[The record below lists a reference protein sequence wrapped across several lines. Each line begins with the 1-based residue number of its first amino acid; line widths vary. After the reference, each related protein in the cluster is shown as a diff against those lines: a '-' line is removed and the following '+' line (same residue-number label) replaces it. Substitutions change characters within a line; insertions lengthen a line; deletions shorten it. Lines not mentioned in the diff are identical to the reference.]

1 MIDTSIDKFERLL
14 VDFQKIDK
22 LDDIFPSYIEIAGYP
37 HFENVASNILSFFF
51 DTQQKHN
58 LKNLVLKSLLECV
71 DFDGDSQ
78 NMETINVYREFGIK
92 DQKRIDIVIECQDFC
107 ISIENKIF
115 HWLHNNL
122 LTYEKEIDNRF
133 KNEKNY
139 HVLLALKKENVRGK
153 FQSITYEEFFNRI
166 KANIGFYA
174 IQGNNTYITY
184 LLDFIQT
191 IENHYKVKDINKEM
205 FRFLIENHKEIKEL
219 QDEKLKLRNSLLQ
232 VIGQLIQRISCDLPN
247 VRQWVYQKQT
257 IVYDFTFDKV
267 IIGVDIFLELDEIKM
282 DIFDRSRQNENILK
296 HLDLIRNN
304 TFEKNHRGIQIFSQK
319 INFFEIDL
327 DSTAEKISSYLNQI
341 KLPSLI
347 EQQ

>member
-1 MIDTSIDKFERLL
+1 MIDTTIGKFERLL

-22 LDDIFPSYIEIAGYP
+22 LNDILPSYIEIAGYP

-71 DFDGDSQ
+71 DFDGDFQ
-78 NMETINVYREFGIK
+78 NMETINVYREYSIK

-107 ISIENKIF
+107 VSIENKIF
-115 HWLHNNL
+115 HWLHNDL
-122 LTYEKEIDNRF
+122 LTYQKEIDNQF

-139 HVLLALKKENVRGK
+139 HVVLALKKENVSGQ

-174 IQGNNTYITY
+174 IQGSNTYITY

-191 IENHYKVKDINKEM
+191 IENHYKVKHINKEM

-232 VIGQLIQRISCDLPN
+232 VIGQLIQRINCDLPN
-247 VRQWVYQKQT
+247 VRQWIYQKQT
-257 IVYDFTFDKV
+257 IVYDFTFDNMV
-267 IIGVDIFLELDEIKM
+267 IGVDIFLELNEIKM
-282 DIFDRSRQNENILK
+282 DIFSRNQNDREILE
-296 HLDLIRNN
+296 HLDLIQNN
-304 TFEKNHRGIQIFSQK
+304 TFENNSRGKQIFSQK
-319 INFFEIDL
+319 IDFFDIDL
-327 DSTAEKISSYLNQI
+327 DSMAEKISNYLNQI
-341 KLPSLI
+341 KLSVII

>member
-22 LDDIFPSYIEIAGYP
+22 LDDILPSYIEIAGYP

-51 DTQQKHN
+51 NTQQKHN

-71 DFDGDSQ
+71 DFDGDFQ

-115 HWLHNNL
+115 HWLHNDL
-122 LTYEKEIDNRF
+122 LTYETEIDRRFENR
-133 KNEKNY
+133 KNY
-139 HVLLALKKENVRGK
+139 HILLALKKENVSGQ
-153 FQSITYEEFFNRI
+153 FQSITYKEFFSRI

-205 FRFLIENHKEIKEL
+205 FYFFAENSETIESL
-219 QDEKLKLRNSLLQ
+219 QREKLKLQNSLLQ
-232 VIGQLIQRISCDLPN
+232 VIGQLIQKINCDLPN

-257 IVYDFTFDKV
+257 IVYDFTFDNVV
-267 IIGVDIFLELDEIKM
+267 IAVDISLEFEEVKM

-319 INFFEIDL
+319 IYFFEIDI
-327 DSTAEKISSYLNQI
+327 DSMAKEISNYLNQI